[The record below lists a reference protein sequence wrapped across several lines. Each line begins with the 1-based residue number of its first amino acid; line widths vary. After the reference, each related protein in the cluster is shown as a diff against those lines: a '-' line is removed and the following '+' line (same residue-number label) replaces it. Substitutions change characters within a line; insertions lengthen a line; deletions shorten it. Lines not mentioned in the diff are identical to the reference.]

1 MGFTITVANQKG
13 GSAKSTTTVLLAV
26 AAHRAGR
33 DVVVADLDP
42 QQSAAQWAED
52 AGGLG
57 FDVLPVPG
65 KRARATVERLAAEH
79 AVVVCDTPPAVTDTS
94 IVSAAM
100 AASDLVIVPTPP
112 SRLDVER
119 LVTTLQLADTLA
131 VPAAVLVVRADQR
144 WLSTRE
150 LLEAL
155 GDAED
160 IAAFQALIPATQQIV
175 RAAGTVPPVGDLWGY
190 AEVWAEIEPAV
201 RKKEKRNRGTTRR

>member
-13 GSAKSTTTVLLAV
+13 GSAKSTTAVLLAT

-57 FDVLPVPG
+57 FEVLPVPP
-65 KRARATVERLAAEH
+65 KRAKATVERLAEEH

-131 VPAAVLVVRADQR
+131 VPAAVLVVRADHR
-144 WLSTRE
+144 WVSTRE

-155 GDAED
+155 GESDD
-160 IAAFQALIPATQQIV
+160 IAAFASIIPATQQIV
-175 RAAGTVPPVGDLWGY
+175 RSAGAVPPEGDLWGY
-190 AEVWAEIEPAV
+190 VDVWAEIEPAV
-201 RKKEKRNRGTTRR
+201 KKKEKAKRGTTRR